1 METDFHPNHK
11 LNMIDSFSVH
21 HIAPFI
27 VKRQLSGHSYAV
39 PALCEAVSNNIDTHL
54 HTAGK
59 SNLVFKPSFKVHEY
73 RIDFML
79 KSILSSQK
87 FKSGLKKLTTD
98 GDIIHTHGLWRMPHI
113 YSLSVKKRKNIKI
126 VNSPKGSFAKEA
138 LSVSRY
144 KKILFN
150 IFSNQNKMLS
160 NCDAFHAT
168 SLKEKDEIRSLGY
181 KQPIAV
187 IPEGIDIPKEK
198 KTNFTREKTKFLYLG
213 RIHPIKG
220 LDLLIKTWSRIELEN
235 KNCTLEICGYY
246 EDISYYKFLQDLIKK
261 FGLKNISFTDKVS
274 GLKKQEKY
282 LSNDVFIIPSQS
294 ENFGLVIAEAMSYGL
309 PVIVSEETPWHVVKK
324 NNYGWV
330 VSLNQD
336 DIYSAILAA
345 NSLNKNDLKNMGQLG
360 RTYIKDYFSWDVLGK
375 DYLAFYD
382 WVRNGGSTPSFM
394 DIF

>member
-1 METDFHPNHK
+1 MSRIKSLLYST
-11 LNMIDSFSVH
+11 L
-21 HIAPFI
+21 IAPYIKYNKEKFNSDYFS
-27 VKRQLSGHSYAV
+27 KLKSCPDNKKAFYYRDCFS
-39 PALCEAVSNNIDTHL
+39 PSNTLDVGCGI
-54 HTAGK
+54 G
-59 SNLVFKPSFKVHEY
+59 NLVWGF
-73 RIDFML
+73 L
-79 KSILSSQK
+79 N
-87 FKSGLKKLTTD
+87 SG
-98 GDIIHTHGLWRMPHI
+98 
-113 YSLSVKKRKNIKI
+113 V
-126 VNSPKGSFAKEA
+126 
-138 LSVSRY
+138 
-144 KKILFN
+144 
-150 IFSNQNKMLS
+150 
-160 NCDAFHAT
+160 
-168 SLKEKDEIRSLGY
+168 
-181 KQPIAV
+181 IA
-187 IPEGIDIPKEK
+187 EGIDISKEK
-198 KTNFTREKTKFLYLG
+198 KINFTREKTKFLYLG

-274 GLKKQEKY
+274 GLKKKEKY
-282 LSNDVFIIPSQS
+282 LSNDVFIIPSKS

-336 DIYSAILAA
+336 DIYSAISAA

-360 RTYIKDYFSWDVLGK
+360 RIYIKDYFSWNVLSK